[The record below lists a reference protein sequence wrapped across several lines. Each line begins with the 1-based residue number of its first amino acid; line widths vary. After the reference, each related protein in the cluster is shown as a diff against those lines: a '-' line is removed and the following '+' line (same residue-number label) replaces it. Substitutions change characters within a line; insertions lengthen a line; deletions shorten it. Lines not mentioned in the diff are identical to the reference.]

1 MTLIICF
8 SGKMAAN
15 RVTRAVAAADVDV
28 IAKTLTV
35 RAITE

>member
-1 MTLIICF
+1 MTLNICF
-8 SGKMAAN
+8 SGKVAAN
-15 RVTRAVAAADVDV
+15 RVTRAVEVADVDV